1 MHTPEAI
8 TEKLQDIVETI
19 EGVRPAP
26 EQNLRFDVGMDSL
39 ERVELIMEVE
49 KFYGIDVSN
58 EEFDSI
64 KTLQNAVDLVG
75 KLLQE
80 KEKEKQL

>member
-1 MHTPEAI
+1 
-8 TEKLQDIVETI
+8 
-19 EGVRPAP
+19 
-26 EQNLRFDVGMDSL
+26 
-39 ERVELIMEVE
+39 MEVE